1 MSSGFIS
8 AGATEYTPG
17 NDEEWQRV
25 KKELEESRKRKA
37 EQGTQDGGKSLYE
50 ILQQNKAAKQ
60 EAFEE
65 SIRLKNQF
73 RALDEDEVEF
83 LDSLLESTRAKE
95 AAVKRETMEQLEMFH
110 RQREEAEKNAFLVE
124 NKLGEP
130 GAGSHG
136 EEEKWAI
143 SGRKRRRTKDNDV
156 LPGVKLRKSSS
167 TSGQIPP
174 QEKPK
179 ADKPATLEA
188 HITSNA
194 QHKVADYSE
203 PPEPKCDAS
212 PAQGSRP
219 GLPADPGTKV
229 APAISSNLGLGAY
242 SSDDDDDDD

>member
-37 EQGTQDGGKSLYE
+37 EQGTQEGGKSLYE

-110 RQREEAEKNAFLVE
+110 RQREEAEKNAVLVE

-174 QEKPK
+174 
-179 ADKPATLEA
+179 
-188 HITSNA
+188 
-194 QHKVADYSE
+194 
-203 PPEPKCDAS
+203 
-212 PAQGSRP
+212 
-219 GLPADPGTKV
+219 
-229 APAISSNLGLGAY
+229 
-242 SSDDDDDDD
+242 